1 MKTRFTPAGLLR
13 SAASLLLVA
22 AVSGSALAADK
33 LKVGFVYV
41 GPVGDA
47 GWTFEHDEGRKEMEA
62 ALGEQVET
70 SYVESVSEGADS
82 QRVIRQLAQ
91 SHDLVFTTSF
101 GYMNPTL
108 KVGKSFPKVAFMHAT
123 GYKRSKNV
131 GTYSARFYEG
141 RYLTGLIAGH
151 MTQSNIIG
159 YVAAFPIPEV
169 VQGINAFTLG
179 LRSVN
184 PKAEVKVV
192 WVNSWYD
199 PAKER
204 EAAEALI
211 AQGADIINQH
221 TDSPAPV
228 QAAEEKGV
236 YAFGYDSDMTA
247 FGPRAHLTGSVVHWG
262 GFYTKTAKAVLDGTW
277 KAEDTWGGIAA
288 DMVKMAPYNAAIPKD
303 VIAQVEATKAKIVDG
318 SFHPFQGPIKD
329 QQGKVVVAEGVTMS
343 DAEMLSLNWYVEGVQ
358 GELPK

>member
-1 MKTRFTPAGLLR
+1 MTRLSPARLLNG
-13 SAASLLLVA
+13 AATLLLSA
-22 AVSGSALAADK
+22 AVSTAAFAADP
-33 LKVGFVYV
+33 LKIGFVYV

-47 GWTFEHDEGRKEMEA
+47 GWTFEHDAGRKEMEE
-62 ALGEQVET
+62 ALAGKVET

-91 SHDLVFTTSF
+91 QGHDLIFTTSF

-108 KVGKSFPKVAFMHAT
+108 KVARAFPKTSFMHAT

-141 RYLTGLIAGH
+141 RYLTGVIAGQ
-151 MTQSNIIG
+151 MTKTNTIG

-179 LRSVN
+179 LHSVN
-184 PKAEVKVV
+184 PQAKVKVI
-192 WVNSWYD
+192 WINSWYD

-228 QAAEEKGV
+228 QAAQEKGV

-247 FGPRAHLTGSVVHWG
+247 FGPDAHLTGSVVHWG
-262 GFYTKTAKAVLDGTW
+262 GFYTQTARAVMDGSW
-277 KAEDTWGGIAA
+277 KADDTWGGMAV
-288 DMVKMAPYNAAIPKD
+288 DMVKMAPYNKAIPQT
-303 VIAQVEATKAKIVDG
+303 VIDQVEAIKAKIIDG

-329 QQGKVVVAEGVTMS
+329 QQGELKVADGTTMS
-343 DAEMLSLNWYVEGVQ
+343 DGEILSFNWYVEGVQ

>member
-1 MKTRFTPAGLLR
+1 MKTRLTSAGLLR
-13 SAASLLLVA
+13 GAASLLLAA
-22 AVSGSALAADK
+22 AVSSSAFAADK
-33 LKVGFVYV
+33 LKIGFVYV
-41 GPVGDA
+41 GPIGDA
-47 GWTFEHDEGRKEMEA
+47 GWTYEHDLGRQEMEA
-62 ALGEQVET
+62 ALGDKIET

-82 QRVIRQLAQ
+82 ERVIRKLAQ

-108 KVGKSFPKVAFMHAT
+108 KVAKAFPKGAFMHAT

-141 RYLTGLIAGH
+141 RYLTGVIAGH
-151 MTQSNIIG
+151 MTKTNTIG

-179 LRSVN
+179 MRSVN

-192 WVNSWYD
+192 WINSWYD

-247 FGPRAHLTGSVVHWG
+247 FGPKAHLTGSVVHWG
-262 GFYTKTAKAVLDGTW
+262 GFYTETAKAVLDGTW
-277 KAEDTWGGIAA
+277 KADDTWGGMAA

-303 VIAQVEATKAKIVDG
+303 VVAQVEGLKTKIIDG
-318 SFHPFQGPIKD
+318 SFHPFQGPIKN
-329 QQGKVVVAEGVTMS
+329 QQGKVVVPEGTTMK
-343 DAEMLSLNWYVEGVQ
+343 DGEILSFNWYVEGVQ